1 MSFNQRC
8 CICGENFYYPDGR
21 EHICHGIPQQEDK
34 LHILAEHIKVLME
47 EQRQDREMI
56 RILWQNGEFTQ
67 SVGNSLSEDGIIKR
81 ALKQNPV
88 PAKR

>member
-1 MSFNQRC
+1 
-8 CICGENFYYPDGR
+8 
-21 EHICHGIPQQEDK
+21 
-34 LHILAEHIKVLME
+34 ME